1 MRKNM
6 PAADSAQDP
15 RVPDELLPESGLR
28 AALEQ
33 LRLIAAQSRLLAL
46 NAAFESAGAAADSSL
61 IREMAILAADADRAA
76 AQAGTV
82 EMFLR

>member
-6 PAADSAQDP
+6 PIADSAQDP